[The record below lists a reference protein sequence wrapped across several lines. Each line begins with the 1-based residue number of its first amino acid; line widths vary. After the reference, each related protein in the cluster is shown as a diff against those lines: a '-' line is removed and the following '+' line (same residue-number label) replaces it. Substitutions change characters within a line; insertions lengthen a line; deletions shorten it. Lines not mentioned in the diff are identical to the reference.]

1 MIWDYWLL
9 ILIVEFITT
18 AGAAWLLMAVLPTRR
33 VFLVALLSGL
43 LLPSLI
49 VGIPSILMN
58 LPNAGGGE
66 GMLFA
71 ACVVWALLSL
81 PICLGASI
89 TVLVFSRKSGVS

>member
-18 AGAAWLLMAVLPTRR
+18 AGATWSLKAVIPTRR
-33 VFLVALLSGL
+33 FFLVALLAGL

-49 VGIPSILMN
+49 VGIPLMLMN
-58 LPNAGGGE
+58 LPNSGCGE

-71 ACVVWALLSL
+71 ACAVWALLSL